1 MKKSA
6 TSLSVEDVQA
16 LATACQL
23 DLSPAE
29 QTALRVSLSDYVAR
43 AASFREIDPGNVEPP
58 VIVYDK
64 DRGDERSR

>member
-6 TSLSVEDVQA
+6 TSLSIEDVQA

-29 QTALRVSLSDYVAR
+29 QTTLRVSLADYFAR
-43 AASFREIDPGNVEPP
+43 AATYRELDPGNVEPP

-64 DRGDERSR
+64 DRGDELSR

>member
-6 TSLSVEDVQA
+6 ASLSTEDVQA

-29 QTALRVSLSDYVAR
+29 QATLRVSLSDYIAR
-43 AASFREIDPGNVEPP
+43 AASFRELDPGDVEPP
-58 VIVYDK
+58 VIVFDR

>member
-6 TSLSVEDVQA
+6 ASLSIEDVQA

-29 QTALRVSLSDYVAR
+29 QTALQVSLSDYIAR